1 MPSAGRIRGLVARFL
16 LAAAVLCI
24 ALAGAGPASAS
35 AGGQS
40 VDRWPLVGI
49 NSWQWLDTDAEVEPL
64 RDTPIG
70 SYRVV
75 FSWRAVEPQ
84 ADGGYDFA
92 VPDNLVAV
100 TARAHLQLLPVLI
113 ESPSWV
119 TGGQARPTE
128 PPEPGPEMERFEL
141 FTAAVARRYGHG
153 GDFWREHP
161 ELPYLPLR
169 TWEVWN
175 EPNYPAFWYP
185 GRTPDPSGYRSLL
198 SAARRGLHSGDR
210 LARILFGGLAYG
222 KAASPPERYLSRF
235 LRLPGA
241 RCLFDDMSIHPYS
254 PSPKA
259 SLRAIDRI
267 RGILNR
273 AGRRDAGLWLTEY
286 GWNTGPS
293 PRFHA
298 SEAGQRRNLL
308 RLTRQVLRERRRLR
322 LRGIYWFA
330 LRDEPSPPEDPTWW
344 GWHTGLLRPDGS
356 AKPAFDAYLRLARRA
371 PDASATTNPRC
382 SPGNTR
388 PARR

>member
-1 MPSAGRIRGLVARFL
+1 VASAGRIRRLVARAWV
-16 LAAAVLCI
+16 AAAVLCI
-24 ALAGAGPASAS
+24 GLAAAGAAPAPAE
-35 AGGQS
+35 QPK
-40 VDRWPLVGI
+40 VDQWPLVGI
-49 NSWQWLDTDAEVEPL
+49 NSWQLLDTDAEVQPL

-70 SYRVV
+70 SYRAV

-84 ADGGYDFA
+84 AGGGYDFG

-100 TARAHLQLLPVLI
+100 TARAHLQLLPALI

-119 TGGQARPTE
+119 TGDQARPTE
-128 PPEPGPEMERFEL
+128 PPEPGYEMERFEL

-161 ELPYLPLR
+161 ELPYLPLIA
-169 TWEVWN
+169 WEVWN
-175 EPNYPAFWYP
+175 EPNYPSFWFP
-185 GRTPDPSGYRSLL
+185 GRTPKPSEYRALL
-198 SAARRGLHSGDR
+198 AAAERGLHSGDR
-210 LARILFGGLAYG
+210 QARVLFGGLSYG
-222 KAASPPERYLSRF
+222 ESGVPPEQYLGRF

-241 RCLFDDMSIHPYS
+241 RCLFDDLSIHPYTRS
-254 PSPKA
+254 PGT
-259 SLRAIDRI
+259 SLDAIHRI
-267 RGILNR
+267 RTILDR

-308 RLTRQVLRERRRLR
+308 QLTLRVLRQRRGLR

-330 LRDEPSPPEDPTWW
+330 LRDEPSPPNDPSWW

-382 SPGNTR
+382 SPANTR
-388 PARR
+388 PVRR